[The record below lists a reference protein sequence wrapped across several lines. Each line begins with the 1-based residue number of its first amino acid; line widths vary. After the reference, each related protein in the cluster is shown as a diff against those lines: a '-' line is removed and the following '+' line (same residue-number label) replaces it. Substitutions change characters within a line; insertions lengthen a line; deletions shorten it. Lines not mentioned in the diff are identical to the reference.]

1 MSGVTCWESPDRREA
16 VCSLTGMRAR
26 SDNWGHCA
34 LDYACKGH
42 SHWPPVCAREVGPV
56 PNPWSS
62 SARISDAPAAA
73 ELAPGEYIECY
84 DGEKWVRCKHKR
96 RNPNSLS
103 EICGHY
109 HSRWAKEPAAP
120 PVAERAPPKCE
131 VRHPDVVSCTTDV
144 LSRVYPVGRRYA
156 CSSCYRARESDI
168 AIHMQGTMG
177 GRHYQE
183 PLPTDHWRAPD
194 LLARPWLYRGRG
206 R

>member
-1 MSGVTCWESPDRREA
+1 MSAVKVEQVWRYQTGAEWKVISGSAGNWECE
-16 VCSLTGMRAR
+16 CL
-26 SDNWGHCA
+26 
-34 LDYACKGH
+34 KGDGAFLPGDQTTWELKNH
-42 SHWPPVCAREVGPV
+42 KIWTL
-56 PNPWSS
+56 
-62 SARISDAPAAA
+62 ISGAPAAA

-194 LLARPWLYRGRG
+194 LLARPWLYRGSG